1 MLPAHR
7 VKSREHPAVRRLEAQ
22 KVAKTAP
29 KRVQTSDEELAR
41 TVFVGNVPVSATRQQ
56 LETAF
61 STFGRVAS
69 SRFRSVPVTSTPV
82 AKGKRE
88 EIKRVRASGWDA
100 ICPRPYRP
108 HAQAGAILGNYD
120 ESRDSK
126 NAYVV
131 FREPAAAKAAVD
143 AGIVVRP
150 SHPRGRGPCAARGV
164 TLRAPRTL
172 KASGYASTPPPG
184 RERAVAATT

>member
-7 VKSREHPAVRRLEAQ
+7 VKSREHPAARRLEAQ
-22 KVAKTAP
+22 KAAKSAP
-29 KRVQTSDEELAR
+29 KRALATDEELAC

-88 EIKRVRASGWDA
+88 EIKRVRASGRDA
-100 ICPRPYRP
+100 IRPHPHRL
-108 HAQAGAILGNYD
+108 HAQAGAILGKYD

-131 FREPAAAKAAVD
+131 FQEPATAKAAVE
-143 AGIVVRP
+143 AGTVVRQRP
-150 SHPRGRGPCAARGV
+150 QAACVPLRPRASPCAGGRILRGSGCASMPP
-164 TLRAPRTL
+164 RAP
-172 KASGYASTPPPG
+172 
-184 RERAVAATT
+184 ERAAAATT